1 VDAITVRGLS
11 KYYGPVCGISEL
23 EFSVEEGEIFGFI
36 GPNGAGK
43 TTTIRTILGLI
54 RPTAGKVMIFG
65 TPIPAGGGA
74 LYRRVG
80 YLPGEVAYYPE
91 MTGQELIDYA
101 AAFHEGVDRSWV
113 RELIERLQFD
123 PSRRIRTYSTG
134 NRKKLGMIQALLQKP
149 DLAIFDEPTSGID
162 PLIKQEFFRL
172 LSELNRGG
180 MTVFFSTHVLEEI
193 ERICDRVGIIRDG
206 RLLRV
211 DSLDKLPGREM
222 KIVTLRLAEGGL
234 PDRLPPRWGRPV
246 PLEGRPGFY
255 RLNIQAPATE
265 IIHELSRLDL
275 EYINITDPGIEDLFM
290 AIYGA
295 EQKGAR

>member
-1 VDAITVRGLS
+1 MDAITVRNLS
-11 KYYGPVCGISEL
+11 KYYGPVCGVSEL
-23 EFSVEEGEIFGFI
+23 DFSVGVGEVFGFI

-43 TTTIRTILGLI
+43 TTTIRTMLGLI
-54 RPTAGKVMIFG
+54 RPSAGEVLLFD
-65 TPIPAGGGA
+65 TPIPVGGGA

-91 MTGQELIDYA
+91 MTGRELIDYA
-101 AAFHEGVDRSWV
+101 AAFYERVDRRWV
-113 RELIERLQFD
+113 EELIERLQFD

-134 NRKKLGMIQALLQKP
+134 NRKKLGMIQALLHKP

-162 PLIKQEFFRL
+162 PLIKQEFFKL
-172 LSELNRGG
+172 LSELNREG

-211 DSLDKLPGREM
+211 DPLDGLPGRKM
-222 KIVTLRLAEGGL
+222 KIVTLSLAGGSVPDKL
-234 PDRLPPRWGRPV
+234 PFRWGRPV
-246 PLEGRPGFY
+246 PVEGRPGFY

-265 IIHELSRLDL
+265 IICELSGLDL
-275 EYINITDPGIEDLFM
+275 EYINISDPGMEDLFM
-290 AIYGA
+290 TIYGA
-295 EQKGAR
+295 EQEGAR

>member
-1 VDAITVRGLS
+1 MDAITVRNLS
-11 KYYGPVCGISEL
+11 KYYGPVCGVSEL
-23 EFSVEEGEIFGFI
+23 DFSVGVGEVFGFI

-43 TTTIRTILGLI
+43 TTTIRTMLGLI
-54 RPTAGKVMIFG
+54 RPSAGEVLLFD
-65 TPIPAGGGA
+65 TPIPVGGGA

-91 MTGQELIDYA
+91 MTGRELIDYA
-101 AAFHEGVDRSWV
+101 AAFYERVDRRWV
-113 RELIERLQFD
+113 EELIERLQFD

-134 NRKKLGMIQALLQKP
+134 NRKKLGMIQALLHKP

-162 PLIKQEFFRL
+162 PLIKQEFFKL
-172 LSELNRGG
+172 LSELNREG

-211 DSLDKLPGREM
+211 DPLDGLPGRKM
-222 KIVTLRLAEGGL
+222 KIVTLSLAGGSVPDKL
-234 PDRLPPRWGRPV
+234 PFRWGRPV
-246 PLEGRPGFY
+246 PVEGRPGFY

-265 IIHELSRLDL
+265 IICELSGLDL
-275 EYINITDPGIEDLFM
+275 EYINISDPGMEDLFM
-290 AIYGA
+290 TIYGA

>member
-1 VDAITVRGLS
+1 MDAITVRNLS
-11 KYYGPVCGISEL
+11 KYYGPVCGVSEL
-23 EFSVEEGEIFGFI
+23 DFSVGVGEVFGFI

-43 TTTIRTILGLI
+43 TTTIRTMLGLI
-54 RPTAGKVMIFG
+54 RPSAGEVLLFD
-65 TPIPAGGGA
+65 TPIPVGGGV

-91 MTGQELIDYA
+91 MTGRELIDYA
-101 AAFHEGVDRSWV
+101 AAFYERADRRWV
-113 RELIERLQFD
+113 EELIERLQFD

-134 NRKKLGMIQALLQKP
+134 NRKKLGMIQALLHKP

-162 PLIKQEFFRL
+162 PLIKQEFFKL
-172 LSELNRGG
+172 LSELNREG

-211 DSLDKLPGREM
+211 DPLDGLPGRKM
-222 KIVTLRLAEGGL
+222 KIVTLSLAGGSVPDKL
-234 PDRLPPRWGRPV
+234 PSRWGRPV
-246 PLEGRPGFY
+246 PVEGRPGFY

-265 IIHELSRLDL
+265 IIRELSGLDL
-275 EYINITDPGIEDLFM
+275 EYINISDPGMEDLFM
-290 AIYGA
+290 TIYGA
-295 EQKGAR
+295 EQEGAR